1 MSTRDY
7 SGCPDNLLIKCH
19 TEGERLKSR
28 EMFVLTTGD
37 PLQRPL
43 PSLALLQM
51 QWFPQRVMGMA
62 GAADVNEGFDPPV
75 RDLGPVC
82 PLPTIEET
90 KHEREDIGDEL
101 GAQYLA

>member
-1 MSTRDY
+1 MTLYRDHCQFRTA
-7 SGCPDNLLIKCH
+7 SNAVVSS
-19 TEGERLKSR
+19 EGYNGLVLKGFLGTTDA
-28 EMFVLTTGD
+28 EPEDLGLTTT
-37 PLQRPL
+37 
-43 PSLALLQM
+43 
-51 QWFPQRVMGMA
+51 
-62 GAADVNEGFDPPV
+62 ADTSFDSDNTDPPV